1 MKQYRLL
8 RDNKETGPYA
18 AEELIQ
24 MGLKKYDLVWVEGR
38 SAAWR
43 YPCEIEAFKPYV
55 PPVEEQPFDRFY
67 KKPSASSAQQPTPTV
82 TTTETPVLAA
92 TVVKKEK
99 PRFRV
104 KADSHKIETIVT
116 TVVNP
121 AFQPGPI
128 IQPQSF
134 SYTQHNAE
142 PEPVKQSQ
150 PVSYNTYTEPVKQSQ
165 PVQTNNNP
173 AWENMWLDW
182 EQEKKAVS
190 NASVSYQ
197 TVNDRI
203 KHIGEEELLETKFSQ
218 SLDDIAGQYAD
229 SLLARKKSAGGFEKY
244 KSHLTAAVL
253 LIAILA
259 AGMWVG
265 LKWSD
270 KTGYIE
276 AKNNQP
282 QQDIQLIPNE
292 TAPNENTTENTE
304 AVVDNAPKQEENVEV
319 SQPVKNKKQ
328 SIVTPAVA
336 RNTKPAVI
344 ASQRNNV
351 VSATNT
357 VAKTQK
363 INTVAKT
370 AVQTVAPVQKNYQP
384 SVTEANGARSSVKR
398 NEIENTAKEPATQQ
412 PVANNEVKR
421 QVKKA
426 ASIDDYVDVESYPV
440 SSGVQ
445 YNLSN
450 ISDVSLDL
458 VVLDLQYFDATGKYL
473 KGETLTVKNIEAGG
487 SIKVNAPQNAK
498 AAGIKYKVSMISS
511 AQNDLNI
518 IAD

>member
-55 PPVEEQPFDRFY
+55 PAVEEQPFDRFY
-67 KKPSASSAQQPTPTV
+67 KKPSASSVQPSTPTV
-82 TTTETPVLAA
+82 NATETPVLVT

-104 KADSHKIETIVT
+104 KADSNKIETVVT
-116 TVVNP
+116 TVVAP
-121 AFQPGPI
+121 SFQPEST

-134 SYTQHNAE
+134 SSTSYNAE

-150 PVSYNTYTEPVKQSQ
+150 PVSYNTFTEPVKQSQ
-165 PVQTNNNP
+165 PIQTNANP

-190 NASVSYQ
+190 NASVSYK

-203 KHIGEEELLETKFSQ
+203 KAIGEEEILETKFSQ

-229 SLLARKKSAGGFEKY
+229 SLLARKKSSGSFEKY

-270 KTGYIE
+270 KTGYVD
-276 AKNNQP
+276 AKNNQS
-282 QQDIQLIPNE
+282 QQDILLIPNE
-292 TAPNENTTENTE
+292 SAPNENATENTE
-304 AVVDNAPKQEENVEV
+304 TVVDNTSKT
-319 SQPVKNKKQ
+319 SRKHRSK
-328 SIVTPAVA
+328 SA
-336 RNTKPAVI
+336 R
-344 ASQRNNV
+344 
-351 VSATNT
+351 
-357 VAKTQK
+357 
-363 INTVAKT
+363 
-370 AVQTVAPVQKNYQP
+370 
-384 SVTEANGARSSVKR
+384 
-398 NEIENTAKEPATQQ
+398 
-412 PVANNEVKR
+412 
-421 QVKKA
+421 
-426 ASIDDYVDVESYPV
+426 
-440 SSGVQ
+440 
-445 YNLSN
+445 
-450 ISDVSLDL
+450 
-458 VVLDLQYFDATGKYL
+458 
-473 KGETLTVKNIEAGG
+473 
-487 SIKVNAPQNAK
+487 
-498 AAGIKYKVSMISS
+498 
-511 AQNDLNI
+511 
-518 IAD
+518 